1 MQGACL
7 YTINENNVYYNILFI
22 YKEYSEYPGKVLVY
36 IYKYNDKHI
45 IKKKIHIT
53 TKQLSQTIPIDAE
66 HILTH
71 MKYNRDDDIMIE
83 LWKKQIYNKLNN

>member
-45 IKKKIHIT
+45 IKKKNT
-53 TKQLSQTIPIDAE
+53 Y
-66 HILTH
+66 
-71 MKYNRDDDIMIE
+71 YN
-83 LWKKQIYNKLNN
+83 